1 MREPISTIGEFSQ
14 TLIEADYERE
24 QRNNWDEDI
33 FIPKLIC
40 PIPHTT
46 RFTAL
51 IYYKVSRKYP
61 KKATVRRYGK
71 KAIMRRK
78 VH

>member
-1 MREPISTIGEFSQ
+1 
-14 TLIEADYERE
+14 LIEADYERE
-24 QRNNWDEDI
+24 QCNNWDEEI

-51 IYYKVSRKYP
+51 IYYEVSRKYP
-61 KKATVRRYGK
+61 KEATIGRCEKRQ
-71 KAIMRRK
+71 
-78 VH
+78 